1 LSVEPCEGEGLVVTV
16 FEIEKSEVFYLFINI
31 KRIVIEVLC
40 FIRLIILI
48 FE

>member
-1 LSVEPCEGEGLVVTV
+1 LSVEPCEGESLVVTV
-16 FEIEKSEVFYLFINI
+16 FEIEKSEVFYLFITI

-40 FIRLIILI
+40 FIQLIILI